1 LSPAIA
7 ELDRVVDA
15 LQRAGGDTFLGSGAL
30 DELRELRQ
38 QIDRLESAWLD
49 RVAAVHRSGAANGD
63 GYASTAAFLRH
74 VCHLSPGAAR
84 SRVDVAIELTEKP
97 AIAAVFAAG
106 EISYQHVKV
115 ITDALQPLPANVQV
129 DAEPVLIE
137 AARSHDPG
145 QVAQIA
151 RRVRHIV
158 DPDGQEG
165 VDERHREQRWFDVA
179 LTFEGTG
186 AVRGLLDAEAAA
198 VVRAAIDALSRP
210 AGDIDPRTAAQRRA
224 DALVELARRS
234 LDSGDLPELG
244 GERPHVTVTVDIAT
258 LRRESTVPGELGTG
272 GLINPESARRMACD
286 AIVTRVSTRGPL
298 GNDNRARLS
307 PGK

>member
-1 LSPAIA
+1 VPSTTPLLAGILSVAAGRVGTSRKTSGGSILSPAIA

-129 DAEPVLIE
+129 DAERVLIE
-137 AARSHDPG
+137 AARSYDPG

-151 RRVRHIV
+151 RRLRHIV

-244 GERPHVTVTVDIAT
+244 GER
-258 LRRESTVPGELGTG
+258 RMSRSSSTSPRFGAKARSPASSVPV
-272 GLINPESARRMACD
+272 A
-286 AIVTRVSTRGPL
+286 
-298 GNDNRARLS
+298 
-307 PGK
+307 